1 MEIGIVVVKKR
12 SADSA
17 LYRQDV
23 VLTKATV
30 RAAERLGISQK
41 TLGNIVGL
49 SEPVVSRMKNG
60 EYTIARGKSFELAA
74 LFVRLYRSLDAIV
87 GGDDVAARKWMKS
100 GNLALNGAPIDLIQK
115 VYGLTHVVQYLDSRR
130 AVI

>member
-1 MEIGIVVVKKR
+1 MVADRAEAKPAASREGI
-12 SADSA
+12 
-17 LYRQDV
+17 
-23 VLTKATV
+23 VLTKATI
-30 RAAERLGISQK
+30 RASEKLAISQK
-41 TLGNIVGL
+41 ALSNIIGL

-60 EYTIARGKSFELAA
+60 EFVITRGKSFELAA

-87 GGDDVAARKWMKS
+87 GGDEAAARKWMKS
-100 GNLALNGAPIDLIQK
+100 RNLALNAAPIDLIQK

>member
-1 MEIGIVVVKKR
+1 MVVETR
-12 SADSA
+12 SIDAISS
-17 LYRQDV
+17 RQGV
-23 VLTKATV
+23 VLTKATL

-41 TLGNIVGL
+41 ALGNIVGL

-60 EYTIARGKSFELAA
+60 DYAIARGKSFELAA

-87 GGDDVAARKWMKS
+87 GGDEAAARKWMKS
-100 GNLALNGAPIDLIQK
+100 SNLALSGVPIDLIQK
-115 VYGLTHVVQYLDSRR
+115 VYGLAHVVQYLDSRR

>member
-1 MEIGIVVVKKR
+1 MVVERRPKEKAAP
-12 SADSA
+12 SQ
-17 LYRQDV
+17 QDI
-23 VLTKATV
+23 VLTKATI
-30 RAAERLGISQK
+30 RAADRLGISQK
-41 TLGNIVGL
+41 ALGNIVGL

-87 GGDDVAARKWMKS
+87 GGDETAARKWMKS
-100 GNLALNGAPIDLIQK
+100 GNLALNGAPIDLVQK

>member
-1 MEIGIVVVKKR
+1 MVVEAR
-12 SADSA
+12 SIDAISS
-17 LYRQDV
+17 RQGV
-23 VLTKATV
+23 VLTKATL

-41 TLGNIVGL
+41 ALGNIVGL

-60 EYTIARGKSFELAA
+60 DYTIARGKSFELAA

-87 GGDDVAARKWMKS
+87 GGDEAAARKWMKS
-100 GNLALNGAPIDLIQK
+100 SNLALNGVPIDLIQK
-115 VYGLTHVVQYLDSRR
+115 VYGLAHVVQYLDSRR

>member
-1 MEIGIVVVKKR
+1 MVVEAK
-12 SADSA
+12 SIDAISS
-17 LYRQDV
+17 RQGV
-23 VLTKATV
+23 VLTKATL

-41 TLGNIVGL
+41 ALGNIVGL

-60 EYTIARGKSFELAA
+60 DYTIARGKSFELAA

-87 GGDDVAARKWMKS
+87 GGDEAAARKWMKS
-100 GNLALNGAPIDLIQK
+100 NNLALNGVPIDLIQK
-115 VYGLTHVVQYLDSRR
+115 VYGLAHVVQYLDSRR

>member
-1 MEIGIVVVKKR
+1 MIAERKPKQ
-12 SADSA
+12 AA
-17 LYRQDV
+17 PPRQDL
-23 VLTKATV
+23 VLTKATI

-60 EYTIARGKSFELAA
+60 EYMIARGKSFELAT

-87 GGDDVAARKWMKS
+87 GGDEAAARKWMKS
-100 GNLALNGAPIDLIQK
+100 GNLALNGTPIDLIQK
-115 VYGLTHVVQYLDSRR
+115 VYGLTYVVQYLDSRR